1 MRDQKIA
8 RFRTRA
14 AEDPTLDAQATR
26 LGHLVRALG
35 QGRVAVKIPG
45 IAEPLSA
52 RIALPLTPTRLNAA
66 IHARQEAVV
75 VFEGRSLKRP
85 IVIGLIET
93 DLTQAELPPPP
104 SSREIPQPTDRTN
117 NQPTA
122 DPAFGGSA
130 GPPTLNAI
138 GTSTAQPTPNAIG
151 TSAAQPTPNA
161 IGTTA
166 GGSTL
171 NATDTSDGQPTLN
184 ATDTSAPQP
193 TVDALIDGK
202 RVKIVGADEI
212 VLECGSASITLRR
225 NGKVIIR
232 GAYVETHSQG
242 TNRIKG
248 AAVRIN

>member
-171 NATDTSDGQPTLN
+171 NATDTS
-184 ATDTSAPQP
+184 APQP